1 MLRTNAGKLLDLFC
15 CRSSLCRSFSASE
28 RCERRCEVSTASGC
42 ALSASASL
50 PLSFNALS
58 CLAVLE
64 RGAWEE
70 EELVLSSEKSQQTSR
85 KTKKDNFTHRHQ
97 HRHTHTHIQAHTDTL
112 RARHLQTLYFAPL
125 NFDQWPLCAAQQAQ
139 VERRARASIAR
150 NDLDFA
156 LCVFFFNICC
166 CVSYNLLDFFHFEK
180 LNIFM
185 CLFVCRRRDV
195 DASAC
200 ASAPVSVSVCV
211 AASGILFIIR
221 NLLLM
226 PISTAQISRERV

>member
-1 MLRTNAGKLLDLFC
+1 MKKVNKRRAKQEKTISHTDTNTDTHTHT
-15 CRSSLCRSFSASE
+15 RH
-28 RCERRCEVSTASGC
+28 
-42 ALSASASL
+42 
-50 PLSFNALS
+50 
-58 CLAVLE
+58 
-64 RGAWEE
+64 
-70 EELVLSSEKSQQTSR
+70 
-85 KTKKDNFTHRHQ
+85 THRH
-97 HRHTHTHIQAHTDTL
+97 TL

-139 VERRARASIAR
+139 VERRARASNAR

-200 ASAPVSVSVCV
+200 ASAPVSVSVSI

-221 NLLLM
+221 NLLLT

>member
-1 MLRTNAGKLLDLFC
+1 M
-15 CRSSLCRSFSASE
+15 
-28 RCERRCEVSTASGC
+28 
-42 ALSASASL
+42 
-50 PLSFNALS
+50 
-58 CLAVLE
+58 
-64 RGAWEE
+64 
-70 EELVLSSEKSQQTSR
+70 
-85 KTKKDNFTHRHQ
+85 
-97 HRHTHTHIQAHTDTL
+97 
-112 RARHLQTLYFAPL
+112 QTLYFAPL

-139 VERRARASIAR
+139 VERRARASNAR

-180 LNIFM
+180 FNIFM

-195 DASAC
+195 DASAT
-200 ASAPVSVSVCV
+200 ASAPLSVSVSI
-211 AASGILFIIR
+211 AASGVLFIIR